1 MLIML
6 KLKLLGD
13 ITRMEEKI
21 MLKKIKSNI
30 GISLL
35 TALLL
40 ALFIYPSGNASAAE
54 HKIHNPIPTI
64 EQFASNPSSIYVT
77 VNKTFNSPPP
87 GTIYHSELRGS
98 FWYGGN
104 LNLFNYAKEGEFEV
118 YYAVYKGNITIR

>member
-21 MLKKIKSNI
+21 MLKKIKGNI

-35 TALLL
+35 TALLF

-54 HKIHNPIPTI
+54 LTIHNPIPTI
-64 EQFASNPSSIYVT
+64 DQFASNPSSYYVT
-77 VNKTFNSPPP
+77 VNKTFSSFPP
-87 GTIYHSELRGS
+87 GTIYHSEMRGS
-98 FWYGGN
+98 FLYGGD
-104 LNLFNYAKEGEFEV
+104 LSLFNFAKEGEFNV
-118 YYAVYKGNITIR
+118 YYAVYKGYIYAK